1 MEANTSAGWT
11 TEGRPALFGT
21 PHHAAG
27 GAARFQPAEA
37 ERPG

>member
-1 MEANTSAGWT
+1 MEANTNAGWT

-27 GAARFQPAEA
+27 RAARVQPTKA
-37 ERPG
+37 ERAG